1 MMPADQVIRALAP
14 RALEAYVTAFRC
26 AGAILPIFGVMKND
40 RRLSHFLAQV
50 LHESGGLTLE
60 RESLS
65 YSAWRLM
72 EVWPSRFPTRAS
84 AEPYALSPVL
94 LANNVY
100 GGRLGNTAPND
111 GWKFI
116 GRGMIQLTG
125 KENYTR
131 VGEALG
137 VDLVTDPEL
146 VLRPEFSLSAAA
158 VIWRDAGCNEKADRD
173 DLRLVT
179 RAING
184 GYIGLL
190 ERGRWL
196 TLVRRVMGM
205 PPVQFA

>member
-1 MMPADQVIRALAP
+1 MTPAEIVRAVAP
-14 RALEAYVTAFRC
+14 RALEPYVTAFGC
-26 AGAILPIFGVMKND
+26 ASAILPIFGVATNE
-40 RRLSHFLAQV
+40 RRLAHFLAQV

-65 YSAWRLM
+65 YSVTRM
-72 EVWPSRFPTRAS
+72 MQVWPSRFPTRAS
-84 AEPYALSPVL
+84 AEPYELSPVR
-94 LANNVY
+94 LANKVY
-100 GGRLGNTAPND
+100 GGRMGNNLTGD
-111 GWKFI
+111 GWTFI

-131 VGEALG
+131 VGAALG
-137 VDLVTDPEL
+137 VDLVADPDL

-184 GYIGLL
+184 GYIGLI

-196 TLVRRVMGM
+196 TKVRRAMGIQ
-205 PPVQFA
+205 P